1 MQSVSTKSLSW
12 SVLPL
17 PSFTM
22 SCVSVLLLCC
32 LHLSLSTIP
41 YKNQVL
47 AWPLRVSAGTQV
59 RPNSNSNLRIV
70 TKCFPGMFLKIDCKM
85 YFDCSSEG
93 HFRRN
98 FCSSGTYWNHRDKKC
113 DEIQNVPECVAVYS
127 TNPENRG
134 KAVQQ
139 QPLISSTTS
148 PSTERASSTFKTMLR
163 LLTASTTESVFVSS
177 KGSKEKSF
185 TSTTQS
191 TVLAATPQTRN
202 QLKGE
207 DDDYIDPP
215 NVDWDIDGVLGLE
228 SGRGIS
234 EISEKT
240 GNDIIT
246 EDAKQSKDVIKKN
259 NPLEINKEGSQTTVL
274 QVPTSSETQ
283 GKICV
288 LRGKEK
294 VCSPAVNSIP
304 VVYTNQIFSQQTS
317 STVPPLL
324 DVTQSSTANQN
335 TTSKNSG
342 EKVSS
347 NNPISFNITIHLN
360 VQESAIRFVR
370 IIAYYVNLTIINWK
384 STWLAAIEKT

>member
-1 MQSVSTKSLSW
+1 M
-12 SVLPL
+12 
-17 PSFTM
+17 
-22 SCVSVLLLCC
+22 
-32 LHLSLSTIP
+32 
-41 YKNQVL
+41 
-47 AWPLRVSAGTQV
+47 

-98 FCSSGTYWNHRDKKC
+98 FCDSGTYWNHRDKKC

-148 PSTERASSTFKTMLR
+148 PSTDRASSTLKTMLR

-228 SGRGIS
+228 SGSGIS

-304 VVYTNQIFSQQTS
+304 VVYTNQIFSQQAS

-384 STWLAAIEKT
+384 ST

>member
-1 MQSVSTKSLSW
+1 M
-12 SVLPL
+12 
-17 PSFTM
+17 
-22 SCVSVLLLCC
+22 
-32 LHLSLSTIP
+32 
-41 YKNQVL
+41 
-47 AWPLRVSAGTQV
+47 
-59 RPNSNSNLRIV
+59 RPNSNSNLRYV
-70 TKCFPGMFLKIDCKM
+70 TKCFPGTYLKIDCKM

-98 FCSSGTYWNHRDKKC
+98 FCDSGTYWNHRDKKC

-127 TNPENRG
+127 ANPEN
-134 KAVQQ
+134 KAVNSF
-139 QPLISSTTS
+139 SSTVS
-148 PSTERASSTFKTMLR
+148 PSTEKALLITKSTLFPSTTTVLSTTSSVFASSKK
-163 LLTASTTESVFVSS
+163 STT
-177 KGSKEKSF
+177 K
-185 TSTTQS
+185 STTQS
-191 TVLAATPQTRN
+191 TVSAATHSTGN

-215 NVDWDIDGVLGLE
+215 NIDWDIDGVLGLE
-228 SGRGIS
+228 SVRARS
-234 EISEKT
+234 DVSEKT

-246 EDAKQSKDVIKKN
+246 EDAKQSKDVIKKDD
-259 NPLEINKEGSQTTVL
+259 PLEINKEGETPVL

-294 VCSPAVNSIP
+294 VCSPAKHSIP
-304 VVYTNQIFSQQTS
+304 TVYTNQIFSQQASNTM
-317 STVPPLL
+317 PPLL
-324 DVTQSSTANQN
+324 DVNPLSTSNRN
-335 TTSKNSG
+335 TTNKNYV

-384 STWLAAIEKT
+384 ST